1 MNNYMPFAV
10 DRRIFLE
17 SSVLRKLLFSLSRSA
32 RNLVIDRRGNVLTL
46 AALAMPC
53 LIAMLGLG
61 IESAS
66 WHETRR
72 SAQNAA
78 DAAAVAAATNGT
90 ATYNTEALAVAAQYG
105 FTNGTA
111 NTTVTASNA
120 ATCPAGGSTCYSVT
134 ITRVVPLSFSRI
146 VGYQADTTIAGH
158 RAISIASTA
167 VARQTSSPRSYCVV
181 AKSSSGGI
189 DFQTDGA
196 PRADLSGC
204 SVMSNSDMRCNG
216 YNLNAVYGD
225 AHGSN
230 NGCGVTQESNMP
242 AYVDSFVGLAASIP
256 ANSCSSYPQEP
267 TSKNGTALP
276 AGNRISGPNSAGGN
290 QIFCGD
296 VQLTGN
302 VTLTGANTSFIIE
315 NGQLDTNGFTIKTA
329 SGAVATLIFTG
340 TNGSGYTS
348 APTGGGT
355 IDIAAPTSGTW
366 SGVAIYQDPALTNG
380 VDISAAG
387 NTPTWDI
394 TGLVYLPNANVTFS
408 GAVNKSSNGS
418 SCFAMIAGAIRIN
431 GTASILGQGQCAPAG
446 LTMPSIQMPSR
457 GQLVI

>member
-1 MNNYMPFAV
+1 MHRNTAFRDGRV
-10 DRRIFLE
+10 DCLE
-17 SSVLRKLLFSLSRSA
+17 SAVLSKLVFNLKRSG
-32 RNLVIDRRGNVLTL
+32 RLLVTDRRGNVLTL

-78 DAAAVAAATNGT
+78 DAAAVAAATNGS
-90 ATYNTEALAVAAQYG
+90 ATYTAEALAVAAQYG

-111 NTTVTASNA
+111 NTTVTASNVA
-120 ATCPAGGSTCYSVT
+120 ACPTGGLTCYSVT
-134 ITRVVPLSFSRI
+134 ITKVVPLSFSRI
-146 VGYQADTTIAGH
+146 VGFQADTTIGGH
-158 RAISIASTA
+158 AAISIASTA
-167 VARQTSSPRSYCVV
+167 VAKQTSSPRAYCMV

-189 DFQTDGA
+189 AFQTNGA
-196 PRADLSGC
+196 PKADLAGC
-204 SVMSNSDMRCNG
+204 SVMSNSNMVCNG
-216 YNLNAVYGD
+216 SNLNAVYGD

-230 NGCGVTQESNMP
+230 NGCGVTQESNVP
-242 AYVDSFVGLAASIP
+242 VYVDAFVGLASSIP
-256 ANSCSSYPQEP
+256 ANPCSSYAQEP
-267 TSKNGTALP
+267 TSNKGAALS
-276 AGNRISGPNSAGGN
+276 ASNLISGTNSAGGN

-302 VTLTGANTSFIIE
+302 VTLTGADTTFVIE
-315 NGQLDTNGFTIKTA
+315 NGQLDTNGYAIKTA
-329 SGAVATLIFTG
+329 TGAAATLIFTG
-340 TNGSGYTS
+340 TNAAGYTS

-355 IDIAAPTSGTW
+355 IDLAAPTSGTW

-387 NTPTWDI
+387 NSPTWDI

-408 GAVNKSSNGS
+408 GAVNKSSNGR
-418 SCFAMIAGAIRIN
+418 SCFAMIASTILIN
-431 GTASILGQGQCAPAG
+431 GTASILGQGQCAQAG
-446 LTMPSIQMPSR
+446 LSMPSTQMPSR